1 MPTNRDGKKFIRFG
15 LFFGWAGVLFA
26 IYQYIEPESFS
37 PVVVI
42 FLLFGVVFY
51 YRGRQ
56 LNRKK

>member
-1 MPTNRDGKKFIRFG
+1 MSDSSSKKYTYFG
-15 LFFGWAGVLFA
+15 LFFGWAGVLLA
-26 IYQYIEPESFS
+26 IYQYIETESFS